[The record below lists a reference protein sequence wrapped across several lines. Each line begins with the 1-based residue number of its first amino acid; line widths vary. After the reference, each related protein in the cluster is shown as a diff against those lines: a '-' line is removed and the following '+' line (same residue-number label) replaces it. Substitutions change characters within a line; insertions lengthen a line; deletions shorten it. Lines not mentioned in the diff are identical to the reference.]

1 MAQIIRLS
9 LSYQATNMGATLRF
23 SLNPLIS
30 HINYHLLSRSQ
41 KDPHI
46 YAVRQLSIKSNYIAW
61 HENKTFKTKRKKG
74 IQYKIVEPLVGHYQ
88 KTFEQ
93 NEFRPHFC
101 NMI

>member
-9 LSYQATNMGATLRF
+9 LSYQATNMGAISRF

-46 YAVRQLSIKSNYIAW
+46 NAVRQLSIKSNYIAW
-61 HENKTFKTKRKKG
+61 HENKIFKTKKEKKG

-88 KTFEQ
+88 KTF
-93 NEFRPHFC
+93 
-101 NMI
+101 

>member
-1 MAQIIRLS
+1 MTKIIRLS
-9 LSYQATNMGATLRF
+9 LSYQATTNMGATLRF

-61 HENKTFKTKRKKG
+61 HENKIFKTKKRKKRHP
-74 IQYKIVEPLVGHYQ
+74 IQNRRTTGWALSENFS
-88 KTFEQ
+88 TE
-93 NEFRPHFC
+93 
-101 NMI
+101 

>member
-1 MAQIIRLS
+1 MTQIIRLS

-30 HINYHLLSRSQ
+30 HIDYHLLSRSQ
-41 KDPHI
+41 KDPHTC
-46 YAVRQLSIKSNYIAW
+46 AVRQLSIKSNYVAW
-61 HENKTFKTKRKKG
+61 HENKTFKT
-74 IQYKIVEPLVGHYQ
+74 VGHYQ

-93 NEFRPHFC
+93 NEFRPHFS